1 MVNCRL
7 PHPGHAG
14 LWPTGSG
21 TQGERDVTR
30 VIVLLIAVLLAA
42 CAGLRP
48 PSYERQVDAIKS
60 RLLVLVAEERVR
72 AGAKSLRVD
81 PQLVAAAQAHSD
93 DMARKRSFDA
103 MNPDGN
109 LAVNILLRD
118 PRFGGFVAENSA
130 AQYFSPAAGID
141 PDAMAQGF
149 LQIWLA
155 SPSHRQNVIYKEFD
169 RTGIGVAVSGDMVYA
184 ATVFATD
191 LAYSR

>member
-1 MVNCRL
+1 MM
-7 PHPGHAG
+7 
-14 LWPTGSG
+14 
-21 TQGERDVTR
+21 TR
-30 VIVLLIAVLLAA
+30 VVVLFIALALTA
-42 CAGLRP
+42 CAGLRT
-48 PSYERQVDAIKS
+48 PSYEQQVAAIKS
-60 RLLVLVAEERVR
+60 RLLVLVAAEREK

-81 PQLVAAAQAHSD
+81 PQLAAAAQAHSD
-93 DMARKRSFDA
+93 DMARKRSFDS

-155 SPSHRQNVIYKEFD
+155 SPSHRLNVIYKEFD
-169 RTGIGVAVSGDMVYA
+169 RAGIGVAVNGNTIYA

-191 LAYSR
+191 LAYAR

>member
-1 MVNCRL
+1 MI
-7 PHPGHAG
+7 
-14 LWPTGSG
+14 
-21 TQGERDVTR
+21 TR
-30 VIVLLIAVLLAA
+30 VVVLLVAVLLAA

-48 PSYERQVDAIKS
+48 PNYDQQVAAIKA
-60 RLLVLVAEERVR
+60 RLLVLVEEERAR

-103 MNPDGN
+103 MNPEGN

-130 AQYFSPAAGID
+130 AQYFTPAAGID

-155 SPSHRQNVIYKEFD
+155 SPSHRLNVIYREFD
-169 RTGIGVAVSGDMVYA
+169 RTGIGVAVRGNTVYA
-184 ATVFATD
+184 ATLFATD
-191 LAYSR
+191 LGLR

>member
-1 MVNCRL
+1 MM
-7 PHPGHAG
+7 
-14 LWPTGSG
+14 
-21 TQGERDVTR
+21 TR
-30 VIVLLIAVLLAA
+30 VVVLFIAVLLAA

-48 PSYERQVDAIKS
+48 PNYDQQVAAIKS
-60 RLLVLVAEERVR
+60 RLLVLVAEERQK

-81 PQLVAAAQAHSD
+81 PQLAAAAQAHSE

-109 LAVNILLRD
+109 LAVNLLLRD

-130 AQYFSPAAGID
+130 AQYFSPASGID
-141 PDAMAQGF
+141 PDAMALGF

-155 SPSHRQNVIYKEFD
+155 SPSHRMNVVYKDFD
-169 RTGIGVAVSGDMVYA
+169 RAGIGIAVSGNAIYA

-191 LAYSR
+191 FGLR

>member
-1 MVNCRL
+1 M
-7 PHPGHAG
+7 
-14 LWPTGSG
+14 
-21 TQGERDVTR
+21 TR
-30 VIVLLIAVLLAA
+30 VVVLFVALVLAS
-42 CAGLRP
+42 CAGMRS
-48 PSYERQVDAIKS
+48 PSYDAQLAAIKS
-60 RLLVLVAEERVR
+60 RLLVLVAEEREK

-81 PQLVAAAQAHSD
+81 PQLAEAAQLHSN

-130 AQYFSPAAGID
+130 AQYFTPAAGID

-155 SPSHRQNVIYKEFD
+155 SPSHRLNVIYKEFD
-169 RTGIGVAVSGDMVYA
+169 RAGVGIAVSGNMIYA
-184 ATVFATD
+184 STVFATD
-191 LAYSR
+191 LAYGR